1 MKAIILAGGSG
12 TRLWPLSREKQPK
25 QLQSVLGGKSL
36 LQNTYERLSRLFK
49 PEDIL
54 IATGRGEAKT
64 VQSQLS
70 KVPARQIF
78 VEPERKGTAAAI
90 GYVVAAI
97 AKVDP
102 EETFVVINSDAH
114 IVEVEE
120 YLACIK
126 MADELAQTKVGSVVL
141 IGVRPTYPETG
152 YGYIHLGSAAAWVG
166 PTDNQRLAHSVDKFV
181 EKPNAELATQ
191 YVLSGDYLWNPTLIV
206 AQAGSFLKRYQ
217 EHAPDIYD
225 QLMRIQSV
233 IGKAGEKMAIVDAF
247 EKMRE
252 DSIDKAILEKG
263 GKMLVVPGNFGWS
276 DIGSW
281 RAVYDVQ
288 NALEVSEHKNVMR
301 GNVVCVEGS
310 GNLLCTTEKKL
321 LAVYGVHDVV
331 VIDTEDALLVCSRE
345 DAQGVKRIVNEL
357 KARGM
362 QKFL

>member
-12 TRLWPLSREKQPK
+12 TRLWPLSRERQPK

-36 LQNTYERLSRLFK
+36 LQNTYERLLRLFA
-49 PEDIL
+49 PSDIL
-54 IATGRGEAKT
+54 IATGRGDAKT
-64 VQSQLS
+64 VQMQLP
-70 KVPARQIF
+70 KVPSKQLFI
-78 VEPERKGTAAAI
+78 EPERKGTAAAI
-90 GYVVAAI
+90 GYAVAAI
-97 AKVDP
+97 AKHDP

-120 YLACIK
+120 YLACIS
-126 MADELAQTKVGSVVL
+126 MADELARLKHGSIVL

-181 EKPNAELATQ
+181 EKPNAELAAE
-191 YVLSGDYLWNPTLIV
+191 YVLSGEYLWNPTLIV
-206 AQAGSFLKRYQ
+206 AQSGTFLKRYE
-217 EHAPDIYD
+217 EHAPEIYQ
-225 QLMRIQSV
+225 QLMRIQAAL
-233 IGKAGEKMAIVDAF
+233 GKTGEKVAIVDAF
-247 EKMRE
+247 EKMPE

-288 NALEVSEHKNVMR
+288 SALEENAEKNVIR

-321 LAVYGVHDVV
+321 LAVYGVHNVV

-345 DAQGVKRIVNEL
+345 EAQGVKRIVNEL